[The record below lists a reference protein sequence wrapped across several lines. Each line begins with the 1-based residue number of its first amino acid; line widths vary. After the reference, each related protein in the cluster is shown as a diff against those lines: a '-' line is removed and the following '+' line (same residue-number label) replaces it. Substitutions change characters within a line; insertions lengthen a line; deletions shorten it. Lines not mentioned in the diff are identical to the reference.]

1 MFLELIGLMV
11 FVTYS
16 IHRHTARGLDP
27 ESHFCSK
34 HRHVTFIGQ
43 VLETALGDSCWTTN
57 QPFVDAKQPPGRK
70 EVGCVLTIV
79 LGEFISGLSIN
90 LVQEPYSLR

>member
-1 MFLELIGLMV
+1 MV
-11 FVTYS
+11 FVTYP
-16 IHRHTARGLDP
+16 IYRHTVARGLDP

-43 VLETALGDSCWTTN
+43 VLETALGNPCWATN
-57 QPFVDAKQPPGRK
+57 RPFAIGTKQPPGRE

-79 LGEFISGLSIN
+79 LDRVYIWVVTN
-90 LVQEPYSLR
+90 LTQGPCSLR